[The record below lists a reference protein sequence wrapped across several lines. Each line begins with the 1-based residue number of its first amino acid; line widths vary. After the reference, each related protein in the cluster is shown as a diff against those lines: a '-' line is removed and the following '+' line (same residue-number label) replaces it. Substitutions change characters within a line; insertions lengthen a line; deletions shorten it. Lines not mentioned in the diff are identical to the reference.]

1 MEKKG
6 GEEERC
12 DEGQIDEKNG
22 GYDQKRRM
30 SRNVRMHTEMRREHK
45 QGGKQ
50 REYGSEC
57 IRMRTKDDE
66 MGEQVV
72 CFN

>member
-30 SRNVRMHTEMRREHK
+30 CRNVRMHTEM
-45 QGGKQ
+45 
-50 REYGSEC
+50 
-57 IRMRTKDDE
+57 
-66 MGEQVV
+66 
-72 CFN
+72 

>member
-1 MEKKG
+1 MVLRLEDVISMNIGDGEMEGGWKRKG

-30 SRNVRMHTEMRREHK
+30 SRNVRMHTEM
-45 QGGKQ
+45 
-50 REYGSEC
+50 
-57 IRMRTKDDE
+57 
-66 MGEQVV
+66 
-72 CFN
+72 